1 MAHRF
6 KCDENLPRT
15 LSEFFVGH
23 GFDAMS
29 VQQQQMSGIADRDLL
44 QVCVRESRVLV
55 TLDLDFSDI
64 TTYPLEEHL
73 GVIIL
78 RIRDQSRAAV
88 LDVAAKLLPKL
99 QAHESLDGQLWIVDG
114 AKVRIRAA
122 SDDL

>member
-1 MAHRF
+1 M
-6 KCDENLPRT
+6 
-15 LSEFFVGH
+15 SH

-64 TTYPLEEHL
+64 TTYPLDEHL

-99 QAHESLDGQLWIVDG
+99 PPVPTCLRHSAPGF
-114 AKVRIRAA
+114 
-122 SDDL
+122 